1 MSMRKEGEFESGIG
15 LGRLGKPELFG
26 EGLYRLFYLSSMK
39 QKFYKAAQNIVEK
52 KEVEPD
58 KTSKR
63 EGKKEQT
70 NQEQIIDED
79 SSENNQ

>member
-1 MSMRKEGEFESGIG
+1 LRKEGEFESGIG

-26 EGLYRLFYLSSMK
+26 DDSLYRLFYLSSMK
-39 QKFYKAAQNIVEK
+39 QKFYKAAQNIVGK